1 MIYGYCRTALENE
14 YSIHK
19 QMEAIDKYCKANNYE
34 VEFHIDDG
42 ISGFTL
48 DRPEM
53 NRLMSKAKVGDT
65 IIVTDIAKLT
75 RNIADYDY
83 ILSKGIN
90 VVFTSLG
97 V

>member
-1 MIYGYCRTALENE
+1 MIYGYCRTALENGH
-14 YSIHK
+14 SIHK

-34 VEFHIDDG
+34 VEFYIDDG

>member
-1 MIYGYCRTALENE
+1 MIYRYCRTALENE
-14 YSIHK
+14 YSICK
-19 QMEAIDKYCKANNYE
+19 QIKEIDKYCNENNYE

-42 ISGFTL
+42 VSGFTL

-53 NRLMSKAKVGDT
+53 KKLLSKAKAGDT
-65 IIVTDIAKLT
+65 IVVTDVAKLA
-75 RNIADYDY
+75 RNMADYDY
-83 ILSKGIN
+83 ILSIGIK

>member
-14 YSIHK
+14 YSICK
-19 QMEAIDKYCKANNYE
+19 QMEAIDKYCKANNCE
-34 VEFHIDDG
+34 VEFYIDDG
-42 ISGFTL
+42 VSGFTL

-75 RNIADYDY
+75 RNMADYDY
-83 ILSKGIN
+83 ILSRGIN
-90 VVFTSLG
+90 VIITSLG

>member
-1 MIYGYCRTALENE
+1 
-14 YSIHK
+14 
-19 QMEAIDKYCKANNYE
+19 MEAIDKYCKANNYD
-34 VEFHIDDG
+34 VEFYIDDG

-65 IIVTDIAKLT
+65 IIVTDIARLT
-75 RNIADYDY
+75 RNMADYDY
-83 ILSKGIN
+83 ILSRGIN
-90 VVFTSLG
+90 VIITSLG

>member
-14 YSIHK
+14 YSICK
-19 QMEAIDKYCKANNYE
+19 QMKAIDKYCKENNYE

-53 NRLMSKAKVGDT
+53 NKLLSKAQEGD
-65 IIVTDIAKLT
+65 IIVVTDIAKLT
-75 RNIADYDY
+75 RNMADYDY
-83 ILSKGIN
+83 ILSRGIK